1 MAIAFRTYTKGGH
14 TYGGIVENYRDPAT
28 GKSRTKSLH
37 RYGNLDKLRERNPN
51 FMEEV
56 EAELQRLRA
65 EVAPRIA
72 VTREAAIRAKAQS
85 KFSAPLPPVPD
96 TSFAFFSSPVK
107 FGEII
112 LRRQWEELELNHLFA
127 RIGTKLCYD
136 LDAAAYYITVSRLLE
151 PNATRPSFEAIK
163 PSLFDYSQ
171 LSLDNLYEA
180 LIVVGQ
186 RKEQVIAWL
195 NQYAKHDFS
204 SGTLVLLN
212 DVNFWEPGYNFEL
225 IFAAHGL
232 PVDFELETCDDK
244 EAIVQRWRERYGFR
258 ELSLVKLYD
267 RELPHDLFVSAS
279 AFRDML
285 LYWDKPSQCTGQ
297 LVLSLVAVLLAQRCL
312 NSIRVGV
319 DPDFSLEQLRGF
331 LRGSVL
337 IIQPHESG
345 AVLIKATAEDVKG
358 KSVQQF
364 DQILGCCGVEPI
376 CNCESVASVTKKFGV
391 GLKLSRLLTG

>member
-65 EVAPRIA
+65 EAAPRIA

-112 LRRQWEELELNHLFA
+112 LRRQWEALELNQLFA
-127 RIGTKLCYD
+127 GIGSEFSYD
-136 LDAAAYYITVSRLLE
+136 LDAAAYCVTVARLIA
-151 PNATRPSFEAIK
+151 PYTRQLRFEALK
-163 PSLFDYSQ
+163 PSLFDYSR

-180 LIVVGQ
+180 LTVVGQ
-186 RKEQVIAWL
+186 RKELVIAWL
-195 NQYAKHDFS
+195 NQHAKHDFS
-204 SGTLVLLN
+204 SGTLVLLS
-212 DVNFWEPGYNFEL
+212 DVNFWEPGYNLEL
-225 IFAAHGL
+225 VFAADGL
-232 PVDFELETCDDK
+232 PVDFALETCDDT
-244 EAIVQRWRERYGFR
+244 EAMVQRWRERYGLGALTIA
-258 ELSLVKLYD
+258 ELYD
-267 RELPHDLFVSAS
+267 RVLPHELFDHAF
-279 AFRDML
+279 AFREML
-285 LYWDKPSQCTGQ
+285 RYWDKPSQCTGH
-297 LVLSLVAVLLAQRCL
+297 LVLSLIAAFLAQRCL
-312 NSIRVGV
+312 NSIRAGV
-319 DPDFSLEQLRGF
+319 DPNFSLEQLRYF
-331 LRGSVL
+331 LQGPVL
-337 IIQPHESG
+337 IRQPHESD

-358 KSVQQF
+358 KQAQQF
-364 DQILGCCGVEPI
+364 DQILSCCGVEPI
-376 CNCESVASVTKKFGV
+376 CNCESVASVTKKLGV
-391 GLKLSRLLTG
+391 SLKLSRLLTG